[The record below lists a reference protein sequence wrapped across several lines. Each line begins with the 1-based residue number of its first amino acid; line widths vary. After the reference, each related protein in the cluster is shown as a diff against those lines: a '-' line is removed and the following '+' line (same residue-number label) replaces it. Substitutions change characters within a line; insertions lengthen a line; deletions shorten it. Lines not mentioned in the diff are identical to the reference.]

1 MGSTDQSYPSI
12 CYWTSGTFLYAA
24 TLFAL
29 TYRIPAHLSRLHI
42 RLCIHTSNSFL
53 YAATLYLLTGF
64 LLIWYVSA
72 FDPEVALSVQY
83 FWMWL
88 LFFTYCIPAYPN
100 SIHVRTCDCASFMRL
115 LFLHLPH
122 SRSSDPS
129 PHSSLWL
136 HSWYFWMW
144 LLFLTYCIPVHP
156 NCLYTF
162 VPVIALHF
170 CGYSFCTYRIPAH
183 PIRLRIRLCDCT
195 SCTSECTFRGSDT
208 ETPTAA
214 KKNIEMKNCNFK

>member
-1 MGSTDQSYPSI
+1 
-12 CYWTSGTFLYAA
+12 
-24 TLFAL
+24 
-29 TYRIPAHLSRLHI
+29 
-42 RLCIHTSNSFL
+42 
-53 YAATLYLLTGF
+53 
-64 LLIWYVSA
+64 
-72 FDPEVALSVQY
+72 
-83 FWMWL
+83 MWL

-195 SCTSECTFRGSDT
+195 SCTSELWLLFFTYCIPAHSNCLHTFVPVIALYLCGYSFCTYRIPAHPIRLRIRPCGCTSGTSECTFRGSDT